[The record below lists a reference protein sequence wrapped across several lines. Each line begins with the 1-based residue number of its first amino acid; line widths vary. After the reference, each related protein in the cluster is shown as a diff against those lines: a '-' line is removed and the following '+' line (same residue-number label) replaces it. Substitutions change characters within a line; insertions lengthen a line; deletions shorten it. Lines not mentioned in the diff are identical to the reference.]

1 MEEITVG
8 GLHEWS
14 STAIAE
20 SSAEFNSG
28 DCREFNSDDCREFN
42 SDSTEVNMV
51 RSGDSSLR
59 VSQRDDSCHLW
70 SSGVFDSDCFSLD
83 CDSEDRDSSWKA
95 TEMKAADGFG
105 ENALSPE
112 DNAAKRGATWAVC
125 VGLLPGFVKVD
136 AKTCDFI
143 RTTFTIVV
151 LKVGV

>member
-1 MEEITVG
+1 V
-8 GLHEWS
+8 HAS

-20 SSAEFNSG
+20 SSAEFNSD

-59 VSQRDDSCHLW
+59 VSQREDSCHLW

-95 TEMKAADGFG
+95 TEMKAAGFG
-105 ENALSPE
+105 ENSVAGRQCRE
-112 DNAAKRGATWAVC
+112 ERGDLGCLRWFAGA
-125 VGLLPGFVKVD
+125 GLRKGG
-136 AKTCDFI
+136 C
-143 RTTFTIVV
+143 
-151 LKVGV
+151 